1 MINVLIADSQLLTRE
16 GIAFILSGMTDI
28 HIIKKIANR
37 AELEQMIVA
46 YKPDVIIVDHLDIA
60 EVKRIGVRFDF
71 AHMLVLS
78 NKQQKS
84 EILELIGLGIKTQ
97 VSKDCSRQELIHAV
111 YAAAKGK
118 QFFCESILNTLFG
131 NKIRGKSIDDIPLL
145 SSRETEIIH
154 LIAEGRTN
162 KEIAEKLFL
171 SIHTIKTH
179 RKNIIKKLGFTFK
192 NTAEF
197 ASLIQSTL

>member
-16 GIAFILSGMTDI
+16 GVTSILSG
-28 HIIKKIANR
+28 IADVDVRGVVTNR
-37 AELEQMIVA
+37 AELEAMILA
-46 YKPDVIIVDHLDIA
+46 YKPDVIIIDHLANSEI
-60 EVKRIGVRFDF
+60 KKINTRFDF
-71 AHMLVLS
+71 SHVLVLS

-84 EILELIGLGIKTQ
+84 EILELVSLGIKALI
-97 VSKDCSRQELIHAV
+97 SKDCSRQELIHAV

-118 QFFCESILNTLFG
+118 QFFCENILQMLFG
-131 NKIRGKSIDDIPLL
+131 NKITGKSVDDVPSL

-154 LIAEGRTN
+154 LIAEGMTN

-197 ASLIQSTL
+197 ASLIKSSL

>member
-16 GIAFILSGMTDI
+16 GIASILSGITDI
-28 HIIKKIANR
+28 YVTGVVTNRADLEEMISAYKPHVIIIDHLNNSEIKKINTK
-37 AELEQMIVA
+37 L
-46 YKPDVIIVDHLDIA
+46 
-60 EVKRIGVRFDF
+60 DF
-71 AHMLVLS
+71 AHVLVLS

-84 EILELIGLGIKTQ
+84 EILELVSLGIKAL

-118 QFFCESILNTLFG
+118 QFYCENILQTLFG
-131 NKIRGKSIDDIPLL
+131 NKITGKSVDDIPSL
-145 SSRETEIIH
+145 SYRETEIIH
-154 LIAEGRTN
+154 LIAEGMTN
-162 KEIAEKLFL
+162 KQIAEKLFL

-197 ASLIQSTL
+197 ASLIQSGL